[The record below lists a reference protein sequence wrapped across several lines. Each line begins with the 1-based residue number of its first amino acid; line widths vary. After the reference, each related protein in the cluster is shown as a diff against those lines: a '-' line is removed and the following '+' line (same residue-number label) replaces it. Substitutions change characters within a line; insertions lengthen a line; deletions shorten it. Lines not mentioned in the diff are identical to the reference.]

1 VELPI
6 DTLATEVAGQSGY
19 DYLREV
25 IRVIS
30 DVTISP

>member
-1 VELPI
+1 MNLSI
-6 DTLATEVAGQSGY
+6 DALASEVAGQSGY

-30 DVTISP
+30 DFTVSR